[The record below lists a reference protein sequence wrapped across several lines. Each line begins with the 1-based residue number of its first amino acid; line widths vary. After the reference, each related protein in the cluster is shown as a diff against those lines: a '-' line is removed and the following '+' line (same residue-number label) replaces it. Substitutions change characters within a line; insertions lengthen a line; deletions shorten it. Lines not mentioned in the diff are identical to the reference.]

1 MQLDKRLRFKRDK
14 DYKWISSF
22 FIKLYISIQ
31 YLKIDRK
38 DIANMLKL
46 SKEFIF
52 YLIVCDGSSCNIQQD
67 HIWLERYESD
77 EKAP

>member
-14 DYKWISSF
+14 DYKWMSSF

-38 DIANMLKL
+38 DIANTLKL

-52 YLIVCDGSSCNIQQD
+52 YFIVCDGSSCNIQQD
-67 HIWLERYESD
+67 HI
-77 EKAP
+77 